1 MEQQWSSLD
10 FNGAL
15 DHAVEMYTFR
25 QFYQTFRFEKDEYPA
40 NSLDLMAQLKEP
52 MQENQDWMIGERV
65 LYEMSLDEISQLLP
79 RLYPDVVPEEDP
91 WGMFGNRELF
101 TRRDVSSA
109 SETGSAPSFRI
120 RDGMKKNYLELRAE
134 RGIDGIVRY
143 AERWSQMMEQEIKDG
158 ASVAEA
164 AERTNH
170 SADTDGIT
178 GYMYGQAVRL
188 LSNYWEHGEELRQ
201 WHNQR
206 LGYSGEGVVN
216 PAILAPPAKEDTS
229 LDMAPEEPGPAMS
242 Q

>member
-1 MEQQWSSLD
+1 
-10 FNGAL
+10 
-15 DHAVEMYTFR
+15 
-25 QFYQTFRFEKDEYPA
+25 
-40 NSLDLMAQLKEP
+40 
-52 MQENQDWMIGERV
+52 
-65 LYEMSLDEISQLLP
+65 
-79 RLYPDVVPEEDP
+79 
-91 WGMFGNRELF
+91 
-101 TRRDVSSA
+101 
-109 SETGSAPSFRI
+109 
-120 RDGMKKNYLELRAE
+120 
-134 RGIDGIVRY
+134 
-143 AERWSQMMEQEIKDG
+143 MMEQEIKDG

>member
-1 MEQQWSSLD
+1 M
-10 FNGAL
+10 
-15 DHAVEMYTFR
+15 
-25 QFYQTFRFEKDEYPA
+25 
-40 NSLDLMAQLKEP
+40 
-52 MQENQDWMIGERV
+52 GERV